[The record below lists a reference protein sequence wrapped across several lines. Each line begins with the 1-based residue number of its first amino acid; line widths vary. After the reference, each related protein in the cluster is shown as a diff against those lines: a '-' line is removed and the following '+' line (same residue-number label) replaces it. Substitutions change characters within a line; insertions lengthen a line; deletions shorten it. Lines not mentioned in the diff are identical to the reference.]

1 MKAGMLEKGTSCPF
15 FRTEWFFVSESQ
27 SRHHSL
33 KITKT
38 APTIMPNP
46 TR

>member
-1 MKAGMLEKGTSCPF
+1 MKPGMLGRGQVVPSSGQNGF
-15 FRTEWFFVSESQ
+15 FEGESQ

-46 TR
+46 MR